1 MVGMKP
7 KASVVRREG
16 ARTKRLERIVKGFA
30 NHRRIE
36 ILELLASQP
45 DLCVGDV
52 SEKLEI
58 EFKTASEHVRRL
70 VFSGLVVKRYKGRR
84 VCLRLDDGTRSILA
98 FLERLA

>member
-1 MVGMKP
+1 MKP
-7 KASVVRREG
+7 KASIVRREG

-30 NHRRIE
+30 NHRRI
-36 ILELLASQP
+36 ELLASQP

-84 VCLRLDDGTRSILA
+84 VCLRLADGTRTILA
-98 FLERLA
+98 LLERLA